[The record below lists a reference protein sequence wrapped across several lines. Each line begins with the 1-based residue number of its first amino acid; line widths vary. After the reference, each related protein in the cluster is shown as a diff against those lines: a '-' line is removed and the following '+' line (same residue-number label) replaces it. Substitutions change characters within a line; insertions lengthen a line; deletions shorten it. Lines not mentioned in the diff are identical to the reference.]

1 MEELRKT
8 TLIDP
13 VMQKLA
19 RVIRNGWPSY
29 YQDVTPEVV
38 SYFPVR
44 DELLVENALIQIG

>member
-19 RVIRNGWPSY
+19 RVIHNGWPWNNR
-29 YQDVTPEVV
+29 DDAPEVV
-38 SYFPVR
+38 SYFLVR
-44 DELLVENALIQIG
+44 DELLVENGLIQNN